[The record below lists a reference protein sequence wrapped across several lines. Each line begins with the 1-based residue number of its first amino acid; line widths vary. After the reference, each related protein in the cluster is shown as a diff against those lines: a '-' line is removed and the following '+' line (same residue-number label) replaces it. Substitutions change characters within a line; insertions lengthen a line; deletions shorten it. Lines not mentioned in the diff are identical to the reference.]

1 MQNQIHRHVQGLKV
15 LFFSTYASPES
26 GASHALLQTIK
37 RVQTVGI
44 KPLVVIPDSADG
56 RAMFPQSKFEVIYL
70 NLLRPRRTWNPVTQ
84 ARYGV
89 RFPATLSLL
98 RRIIRQRNVDL
109 VHFNEITDF
118 IAGMAAK
125 SCGVPSVCHVRSD
138 CPPNPYRIFLLSAL
152 RRTTDAI
159 VVPSKSTAAWIAAA
173 AADLSARIRLV
184 YDYAFDVTDYL
195 SPQSGSTF
203 RLELGIPC
211 DEVLVVLVSKLV
223 THKGHLCF
231 IQAAEKVLK
240 QSKGVHFVIVG
251 GPIPGREAEA
261 SAIRNLGETLTPA
274 PRLRFVGPRSDLPS
288 IYAACDIAVHCPVF
302 PDTYPTV
309 VLLPMLTGKA
319 VIGSDIGGI
328 PEQIEHNRTG
338 ILVPPDDPDALAK
351 AIMNLVRDPAGR
363 ALLGAAA
370 MSTIRFGLAP
380 ETQGRILAELYEEV
394 MKLNRRPA
402 GSSRGDSVKDH
413 LFASEGNS

>member
-1 MQNQIHRHVQGLKV
+1 MQNQIHRDVQGLKV

-70 NLLRPRRTWNPVTQ
+70 NMLRPRRTWNPVTQ
-84 ARYGV
+84 ARYSLG
-89 RFPATLSLL
+89 FPATLSRL
-98 RRIIRQRNVDL
+98 RQIIRQRNVDL

-118 IAGMAAK
+118 IAGMAAR
-125 SCGVPSVCHVRSD
+125 SCAVPCVCHVRSD
-138 CPPNPYRIFLLSAL
+138 CPPNPYRSLLLSTL

-159 VVPSKSTAAWIAAA
+159 VVPSKSTAAWIASAE
-173 AADLSARIRLV
+173 ADLTARIRLV
-184 YDYAFDVTDYL
+184 YDYAFDTSDYL

-203 RLELGIPC
+203 RQELGIPR

-240 QSKGVHFVIVG
+240 NSRGVHFVIIG
-251 GPIPGREAEA
+251 GPVPGREAEA
-261 SAIRNLGETLTPA
+261 SAIRRLAERLSPA
-274 PRLRFVGPRSDLPS
+274 PSLRFVGPRLDLPA
-288 IYAACDIAVHCPVF
+288 IYAASDVAVHCPVF

-309 VLLPMLTGKA
+309 VLLPMLLGKA
-319 VIGSDIGGI
+319 VIGSNIGGI

-338 ILVPPDDPDALAK
+338 ILVPPDDPDALAH
-351 AIMNLVRDPAGR
+351 AIVGLLRDPTGR
-363 ALLGAAA
+363 ARLGSAA
-370 MSTIRFGLAP
+370 MSAIRSGLAP
-380 ETQGRILAELYEEV
+380 ETQGRILAELYADV
-394 MKLNRRPA
+394 MKINRRPP
-402 GSSRGDSVKDH
+402 RGDSVKDS
-413 LFASEGNS
+413 LFASAGH

>member
-1 MQNQIHRHVQGLKV
+1 MQSQIHRGAHGPKV
-15 LFFSTYASPES
+15 LFFSTYVSYES
-26 GASHALLQTIK
+26 GASHALLQTIT
-37 RVQTVGI
+37 RVEAAGI
-44 KPLVVIPDSADG
+44 KPLVVVPDSADSH
-56 RAMFPQSKFEVIYL
+56 AMFPDSKFDVVYL
-70 NLLRPRRTWNPVTQ
+70 KLLRPRRTWNPVTQ

-89 RFPATLSLL
+89 SFPATLFLL

-319 VIGSDIGGI
+319 VIGSHIGGI

-338 ILVPPDDPDALAK
+338 ILVPPDDPDALAQ
-351 AIMNLVRDPAGR
+351 AMMSLVRDPAGR
-363 ALLGAAA
+363 ALLGSAA
-370 MSTIRFGLAP
+370 MSKIRCGLVP
-380 ETQGRILAELYEEV
+380 ETQGRILADLYEEMLKV
-394 MKLNRRPA
+394 NRRPA
-402 GSSRGDSVKDH
+402 GRGREGSAKDRF
-413 LFASEGNS
+413 FARENS

>member
-1 MQNQIHRHVQGLKV
+1 MQSQIQRHVQGLKV

-56 RAMFPQSKFEVIYL
+56 RAMFPESEFEVIYL
-70 NLLRPRRTWNPVTQ
+70 DLLRPRRTWNPLIQ
-84 ARYGV
+84 ARYGLS
-89 RFPATLSLL
+89 FPATLSLL

-109 VHFNEITDF
+109 VHFNEITDV
-118 IAGMAAK
+118 IGGMAAK
-125 SCGVPSVCHVRSD
+125 SCGVPSVCNVRSD
-138 CPPNPYRIFLLSAL
+138 CPPNPYRMFLLSAL
-152 RRTTDAI
+152 RGTTDAI
-159 VVPSKSTAAWIAAA
+159 VVPSKSTAAWITVV

-195 SPQSGSTF
+195 SPQSGPAF
-203 RLELGIPC
+203 RLELGIPS

-231 IQAAEKVLK
+231 IKAAEKVLK
-240 QSKGVHFVIVG
+240 QSKGVHFVVVG
-251 GPIPGREAEA
+251 GSVPGREAEA
-261 SAIRNLGETLTPA
+261 SAIRKLGETLTPA
-274 PRLRFVGPRSDLPS
+274 PGLRFVGPRSDLPS
-288 IYAACDIAVHCPVF
+288 VYAACDIAVHCPVF

-309 VLLPMLTGKA
+309 VLLPMLVGKA
-319 VIGSDIGGI
+319 VIGSNIGGV

-338 ILVPPDDPDALAK
+338 ILVPPDDADALAQ
-351 AIMNLVRDPAGR
+351 AIMSLVRDPAGR
-363 ALLGAAA
+363 TRLGSAA
-370 MSTIRFGLAP
+370 MSTIRSGLEP

-394 MKLNRRPA
+394 MNANRRPPD
-402 GSSRGDSVKDH
+402 GGNSVKDH
-413 LFASEGNS
+413 LFAS